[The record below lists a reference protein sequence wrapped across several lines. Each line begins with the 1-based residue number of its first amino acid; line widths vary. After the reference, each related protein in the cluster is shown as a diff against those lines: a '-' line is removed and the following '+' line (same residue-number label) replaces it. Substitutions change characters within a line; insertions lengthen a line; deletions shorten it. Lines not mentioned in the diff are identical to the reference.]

1 MAIVFVHLL
10 MTASRTYVQPLAWT
24 AAMHFPVPDPKRSRI
39 AEACS
44 GSVAPDVPSLLTIAP
59 ELRNQIYEYLLVDP
73 NPITIENAE
82 DISNQIA
89 RIKRTR
95 IRKTSNFSGSSAILR
110 TCRQVYHEAV
120 GILYSRNSFRFQYHL
135 RFQDEA
141 AVEIDSPLE
150 VCTGWIDDVDSCL
163 PRLRTI
169 TINMDVPMIPAESRD
184 YGFDKDV
191 RECSRQRINILP
203 LLDVFW
209 NSDTRNTSVIFESF
223 ENLVNDAPDDSDS
236 ESGETELDVASVT
249 NVLSEL
255 GGKDSLDL
263 KKTRRFLGSVYV
275 DAAGSQGTIVYRST
289 SYEGYIQRQFKLS
302 METQRCEIV
311 SLRNPL
317 TLFDLSENITDAI
330 IRLALGDQ
338 ECTYNFHTGITHGHQ
353 PGMLKVNTQLRRLV
367 GSWFL
372 RKIRYTL
379 ILASDPTQTSE
390 AMFERLDRRIAEIYQ
405 QDDIQFIESPR
416 GCHPVSA
423 SVLHKNAPT
432 IILQFHTKESPQL
445 AAVHIDAWDLL
456 RVTSVFMGTTTII
469 VRVCGSHNET
479 RDYTTRLGDIRK
491 NAYLLLKH
499 LEPQTAADTRKL
511 RVQVDLDSQ
520 CVPMRAAILKVDE
533 DQQSSAA
540 VIVKNLDSEDFTS
553 LFDKRN
559 YRWWKPLDYPRSD
572 QSFLRARYWPE
583 HDYDQDEWKNQTMYT
598 VLWRL
603 YRLCYSSVR

>member
-1 MAIVFVHLL
+1 
-10 MTASRTYVQPLAWT
+10 
-24 AAMHFPVPDPKRSRI
+24 MHFPIPDPKRSRI
-39 AEACS
+39 AQACS
-44 GSVAPDVPSLLTIAP
+44 GAVAPDVPSLLTIAP
-59 ELRNQIYEYLLVDP
+59 ELRNQIYEYLLVEP
-73 NPITIENAE
+73 CPITIENAE

-95 IRKTSNFSGSSAILR
+95 IRKTSDFSGSSAILR

-150 VCTGWIDDVDSCL
+150 VCTGWIDDLGSCL
-163 PRLRTI
+163 PRLRNI

-184 YGFDKDV
+184 YGFDEDV

-236 ESGETELDVASVT
+236 ESEEPELDVASIT

-263 KKTRRFLGSVYV
+263 KKTRCFLGGVYV
-275 DAAGSQGTIVYRST
+275 DAAGSQGTIYYQST
-289 SYEGYIQRQFKLS
+289 HYEGAIQRQFRPS
-302 METQRCEIV
+302 MGTQRYEIV
-311 SLRNPL
+311 PLRNPL
-317 TLFDLSENITDAI
+317 TLFDLPNNITGAI

-338 ECTYNFHTGITHGHQ
+338 ECTYNFNTGITHGHQ
-353 PGMLKVNTQLRRLV
+353 PGMLNVNTQLRRLV
-367 GSWFL
+367 RSWFL
-372 RKIRYTL
+372 LKIRYTL
-379 ILASDPTQTSE
+379 ILASESTQSSK
-390 AMFERLDRRIAEIYQ
+390 AMFERLDRSIAEIYRQ
-405 QDDIQFIESPR
+405 YPLHFCQLLPS
-416 GCHPVSA
+416 CHPVSA
-423 SVLHKNAPT
+423 SVLYKNAPT
-432 IILQFHTKESPQL
+432 IILQFHTKESLQL
-445 AAVHIDAWDLL
+445 AAVQIDAWDLL
-456 RVTSVFMGTTTII
+456 RITSVFMGTTTII

-479 RDYTTRLGDIRK
+479 RDYTARLGDIRK

-499 LEPQTAADTRKL
+499 LEPETTADTRKL
-511 RVQVDLDSQ
+511 RVQVELNGQ
-520 CVPMRAAILKVDE
+520 CVPMRAAVLKVD
-533 DQQSSAA
+533 DDPQSSVA
-540 VIVKNLDSEDFTS
+540 VTVKSLDSEDFTS

-559 YRWWKPLDYPRSD
+559 YRWWKQLDCPKHDHSFMRSP
-572 QSFLRARYWPE
+572 YWPE
-583 HDYDQDEWKNQTMYT
+583 RDYDEDEWKDQTMYT

-603 YRLCYSSVR
+603 YRLCH